1 MNNKLTTP
9 KAILIG
15 SLIIA
20 GSILYTSGNI
30 SNPIIRT
37 AHAEINSRDLN
48 TIESNLINVNVT
60 LNELLRHLDASR
72 KYLNDIS
79 GHNLMMI
86 KHLDKMKN
94 ILFTISK
101 NTR

>member
-1 MNNKLTTP
+1 MSNKLTTP

-37 AHAEINSRDLN
+37 ANATGHETILLN
-48 TIESNLINVNVT
+48 QLEDIIGLLKVIE
-60 LNELLRHLDASR
+60 
-72 KYLNDIS
+72 
-79 GHNLMMI
+79 
-86 KHLDKMKN
+86 
-94 ILFTISK
+94 K